1 MYGCNNSKSDIN
13 YEQSKVMALG
23 CNYNDWNGFKSIK
36 IVDGVEQST
45 YSAKKTIQNNQTKI
59 DYIYESDQLNVYC

>member
-1 MYGCNNSKSDIN
+1 
-13 YEQSKVMALG
+13 MALG